1 MKSKQINEII
11 EFGLD
16 SIDPNEKV
24 EVSLADLML
33 MYKTMEEFNRFF
45 HNSDHYENI
54 EDIHQFMG
62 SVKGGGYSMIHK
74 LYYATLPKYIP
85 ERIYDQ
91 LGEEGDP
98 FEYPANPYYFNKN
111 EEKK

>member
-24 EVSLADLML
+24 EVSLVDLML

-45 HNSDHYENI
+45 HNSDHYETI
-54 EDIHQFMG
+54 EDVHRFIG

-74 LYYATLPKYIP
+74 LYYTTLSKYIP
-85 ERIYDQ
+85 KRIYDQ

-98 FEYPANPYYFNKN
+98 FEYPATPYYFNKK
-111 EEKK
+111 E